1 MEFFF
6 SSSSGLVQ
14 LLGTVSKPVVGL
26 VRDDS
31 GGLLLVL
38 WGHGFSVVVGRL
50 GHLVLQA
57 L

>member
-38 WGHGFSVVVGRL
+38 WGHGFSVVVGQLGRL
-50 GHLVLQA
+50 VVREI
-57 L
+57 